1 MSVCPSVCQ
10 IVHTYTL
17 HPLLGFTEVDLLMA
31 AMILAVEE
39 HQMAITQDTA
49 EEEQR
54 IAREKMIMEQDQAY
68 QDSLAQD
75 KQKVHMLV
83 IISVA

>member
-1 MSVCPSVCQ
+1 
-10 IVHTYTL
+10 
-17 HPLLGFTEVDLLMA
+17 MA

-39 HQMAITQDTA
+39 HQMAIAQDTA

-68 QDSLAQD
+68 QESLAQD
-75 KQKVHMLV
+75 KQKVFI
-83 IISVA
+83 IISV